1 MASMVDT
8 LDLPPDYP
16 IAWEADVVLRDGSV
30 AHVRSIVPA
39 DADRL
44 RAFHNAQSDES
55 IYLRFFAPLRQ
66 LSDRD
71 VFRFTNVDNVNRVA
85 LVATVR
91 EVIVGVGRFDKIDAT
106 SAEVAFNISDHF
118 QGRGVGSVLLEH
130 LAMIGQEVGVAT
142 FTAEVLPQNRKMINV
157 FREAGYDVTHNFED
171 GVIAVS
177 FAIKPTENSTR
188 VRLSREHRAE
198 SVSVHSV
205 LFPTSIAVIGASRRR
220 ESIGQ
225 RLLRNIVDGGYTG
238 PVYAVNSRVTGAA
251 EGPGTA
257 GPTDELEPLEV
268 YGMTTFARLSDIPGP
283 VDLAIVAVPAEGVL
297 AVVDECAAKG
307 VKTLLVASA
316 GFAERG
322 GEGVERQEEL
332 RRRARASGLRVIG
345 PNSFGVINT
354 DAAVRL
360 NASLAPHMP
369 MRGALGL
376 FAQSGALGIA
386 VLDDARRRG
395 LGVSVFA
402 SAGNRADVSGNDL
415 MQYWIDDTATDVVG
429 LYLESMGNPRKF
441 SRIARQLAWA
451 KPVVVVSSGVSSY
464 GAPPG
469 HRTRPTNVPP
479 EAFDAM
485 LRQAGVVRV
494 ENIHQLFDVAQL
506 LLHQPLPQGQ
516 RVGIVGNSDALGAL
530 TAQAAI
536 SWGLEVTHG
545 PVSLPADAPAA
556 MFSEALQAAFDAP
569 TVDSVLT
576 CFIPPLAAVDREVIA
591 AVRDVSSAATK
602 PCLAT
607 FLGMRGVNEELA
619 ATTPDEVRRR
629 VVPAY
634 GMPEDAVRALA
645 AATRYSQWRHRDHGS
660 PVHPVGI
667 DRSLA
672 REIVEGILA
681 DAPGGRRLSRAEE
694 TSLLAAYG
702 IRLWPARRVNTPD
715 EAVAAADELGYPVIV
730 KTLSPV
736 LRHQPGAGGVRTDLD
751 GPDAVRTSVESL
763 RARLGPLAD
772 GDVVVQS
779 MALPGVVC
787 VLSSAEDPLFG
798 PVVSFSVAGPPTE
811 LLGDIA
817 HRIPPLTDV
826 DVSDLI
832 SSVRAAPLLHGH
844 RGAMPVH
851 RAALSD
857 LIARLSCL
865 ADDLPEVERVHLN
878 PVNAWSG
885 GVDVL
890 DADISV
896 HPAQTRKDADRRA
909 MT

>member
-1 MASMVDT
+1 M
-8 LDLPPDYP
+8 
-16 IAWEADVVLRDGSV
+16 LRDGSV
-30 AHVRSIVPA
+30 AHVRPIAPD

-44 RAFHNAQSDES
+44 RAFHRAQSEES
-55 IYLRFFAPLRQ
+55 TYLRFFAPLRE

-71 VFRFTNVDNVNRVA
+71 VFRFTNVDNVTRVA

-91 EVIVGVGRFDKIDAT
+91 GDIVGVGRFDKIDAT

-130 LAMIGQEVGVAT
+130 LAVIGQELAVAT
-142 FTAEVLPQNRKMINV
+142 FVAEVLPQNRKMINV
-157 FREAGYDVTHNFED
+157 FREAGYEVINNFED

-205 LFPTSIAVIGASRRR
+205 FFPTSVAVIGVSRRPD
-220 ESIGQ
+220 SVGH

-238 PVYAVNSRVTGAA
+238 PVYAVNSGVDRPTPEAPGA
-251 EGPGTA
+251 
-257 GPTDELEPLEV
+257 PTPEAPQIL
-268 YGMTTFARLSDIPGP
+268 GMPTFARVGEIPGE
-283 VDLAIVAVPAEGVL
+283 VDLAVVAVPAESVL
-297 AVVDECAAKG
+297 EVVDACAAKG

-322 GEGVERQEEL
+322 PEGVERQEGL
-332 RRRARASGLRVIG
+332 RRRARANGLRVIG

-354 DAAVRL
+354 DPEVRL
-360 NASLAPHMP
+360 NASLAPEMP
-369 MRGALGL
+369 MPGALGL

-386 VLDDARRRG
+386 VLADARRRG

-402 SAGNRADVSGNDL
+402 SAGNRVDVSGNDL
-415 MQYWIDDTATDVVG
+415 MQYWIDDTHTDVVG

-441 SRIARQLAWA
+441 SRIARQLAST
-451 KPVVVVSSGVSSY
+451 KPVVVVSSGVSAF

-469 HRTRPTNVPP
+469 HRTRPTNAPP

-530 TAQAAI
+530 TAQAAL

-545 PVSLPADAPAA
+545 PVSLPADAPAP
-556 MFSEALQAAFDAP
+556 MFSVALRAAFDDPA
-569 TVDSVLT
+569 VDSVLT
-576 CFIPPLAAVDREVIA
+576 CFVPPLAAVDREVIA

-607 FLGMRGVNEELA
+607 FLGMQGVNEQLA
-619 ATTPDEVRRR
+619 ATTPDAVRRR

-645 AATRYSQWRHRDHGS
+645 AATRYSQWRQRDHGS
-660 PVHPVGI
+660 LVDPVGI
-667 DRSLA
+667 DRAAGAGLVERVLA
-672 REIVEGILA
+672 SSPA
-681 DAPGGRRLSRAEE
+681 GRRLSRAETTE
-694 TSLLAAYG
+694 LLAAYG
-702 IRLWPARRVNTPD
+702 IRLWPARRVSTPD
-715 EAVAAADELGYPVIV
+715 EAVAAADALGYPVIV

-751 GPDAVRTSVESL
+751 SPEAVRTSVESL
-763 RARLGPLAD
+763 RARLGPLAT
-772 GDVVVQS
+772 GDVVVQR

-787 VLSSAEDPLFG
+787 VLTSSEDPLFG
-798 PVVSFSVAGPPTE
+798 PVVSFSLAGPPTE

-857 LIARLSCL
+857 LLARLSCL
-865 ADDLPEVERVHLN
+865 ADNLPEVEQVHLN
-878 PVNAWSG
+878 PVNAWPG

-890 DADISV
+890 DADIHV
-896 HPAQTRKDADRRA
+896 HPARIRKDADRRA

>member
-1 MASMVDT
+1 MVDD

-16 IAWEADVVLRDGSV
+16 AAWEADVVLRDGSV
-30 AHVRSIVPA
+30 AHVRPIVPA

-44 RAFHNAQSDES
+44 RAFHRAQSDES
-55 IYLRFFAPLRQ
+55 IYLRFFAPLRE

-91 EVIVGVGRFDKIDAT
+91 EDIVGIGRFDKIDAT

-130 LAMIGQEVGVAT
+130 LAMIGQEVDVAT

-188 VRLSREHRAE
+188 VRLAREHRAE

-205 LFPTSIAVIGASRRR
+205 LFPTSVAVIGASRRPD
-220 ESIGQ
+220 SIGH
-225 RLLRNIVDGGYTG
+225 RLLRNIIDGGYTG
-238 PVYAVNSRVTGAA
+238 PVYAVNTGVSPASPPSGLTWQVLGMPTYPRVG
-251 EGPGTA
+251 
-257 GPTDELEPLEV
+257 
-268 YGMTTFARLSDIPGP
+268 DIPEE
-283 VDLAIVAVPAEGVL
+283 VDLAVVAVPAESVL
-297 AVVDECAAKG
+297 EVVDECAAKG

-322 GEGVERQEEL
+322 GAGIERQEGL
-332 RRRARASGLRVIG
+332 RRRARANGLRVIG

-354 DAAVRL
+354 DAEVRL
-360 NASLAPHMP
+360 NASLAPEMP
-369 MRGALGL
+369 MPGALGL

-386 VLDDARRRG
+386 VLADARRRG
-395 LGVSVFA
+395 LGVSVFV

-415 MQYWIDDTATDVVG
+415 MQYWIDDTRTDVVG

-441 SRIARQLAWA
+441 SRIARQLART
-451 KPVVVVSSGVSSY
+451 KPVVVVSSGVSAF

-506 LLHQPLPQGQ
+506 MLHQPLPQGQ

-530 TAQAAI
+530 TAQAAL

-545 PVSLPADAPAA
+545 PVSLPADAPAP
-556 MFSEALQAAFDAP
+556 MFSEALRAAFDDAE
-569 TVDSVLT
+569 VDSVLT

-607 FLGMRGVNEELA
+607 FLGMHGVNAQLA

-645 AATRYSQWRHRDHGS
+645 AATRYSQWRQKDHGTL
-660 PVHPVGI
+660 VDPVGI
-667 DRSLA
+667 DRDAAEAL
-672 REIVEGILA
+672 VEAVLA
-681 DAPGGRRLSRAEE
+681 DSPAGRRLSRAEGTE
-694 TSLLAAYG
+694 LLAAYG
-702 IRLWPARRVNTPD
+702 IRLWPARRVSTPD

-751 GPDAVRTSVESL
+751 GPEAVRASVESL
-763 RARLGPLAD
+763 RARLGSLAT

-779 MALPGVVC
+779 MALPGVIC
-787 VLSSAEDPLFG
+787 VVTSAEDPLFG

-811 LLGDIA
+811 LLGDVA

-865 ADDLPEVERVHLN
+865 ADDLPEVERVLLN

-890 DADISV
+890 DAEIHV